1 MSDFN
6 NPYVRKPAIRWVAGT
21 PLPDMEGQGVA
32 APLLVDSATGRL
44 MVDTE
49 ANLTADLS
57 DIESKQDTTNGIL
70 ATTAAD
76 TALIK
81 ASSASIAGM
90 AIPANDFISL
100 SYTSGNLTSV
110 IYKSGGSGGTTVA
123 TLTLAYSGSDL
134 ISVTKS

>member
-21 PLPDMEGQGVA
+21 PLPAMEGEGVA

-57 DIESKQDTTNGIL
+57 LIESKMDTANGI
-70 ATTAAD
+70 ATGAAAD

-81 ASSASIAGM
+81 ASSSSIAGM

-100 SYTSGNLTSV
+100 SYTSGNLTGV
-110 IYKSGGSGGTTVA
+110 VYKSGGAGGTTVA

>member
-1 MSDFN
+1 MSDFL

-21 PLPDMEGQGVA
+21 PLPDMEGEGVA

-57 DIESKQDTTNGIL
+57 DIEAKQDTTNGIL

-90 AIPANDFISL
+90 AIPANDYISL
-100 SYTSGNLTSV
+100 GYTSGNLTSV
-110 IYKSGGSGGTTVA
+110 VYKSGGSSGTTVA